1 VTGPTLYVVLVAFG
15 VVVGVTSGLLGV
27 GGGTLIVPFLTL
39 AVGFS
44 QHSAEATSLLVILP
58 TAVVGSLALR
68 RRGVGDLGLALRF
81 GVFGAIGS
89 VVGAL
94 LALALPA
101 STLRLVFAV
110 FVLVVGLRLVRDG
123 LRGERADEVRS

>member
-1 VTGPTLYVVLVAFG
+1 MTGPTLYVALVAFG
-15 VVVGVTSGLLGV
+15 VVVGVASGLLGV

-58 TAVVGSLALR
+58 TAVAGSLALR

-81 GVFGAIGS
+81 GIVGAIGS
-89 VVGAL
+89 VLGAL
-94 LALALPA
+94 LALALPG

-110 FVLVVGLRLVRDG
+110 FVGLVGLRLARDG
-123 LRGERADEVRS
+123 LRRERPHA